1 MFDFF
6 HKIPL
11 PQIMGIVPELRHLRG
26 KVFLQYESAV
36 KKHRLFRPH
45 FSAGSTQFFLT
56 KARKIK

>member
-11 PQIMGIVPELRHLRG
+11 PQIMRIVPELRHLRG
-26 KVFLQYESAV
+26 KVFLQHESAV
-36 KKHRLFRPH
+36 KKHRIFRPH
-45 FSAGSTQFFLT
+45 FSASSTQFFLT